1 MIVAIHQP
9 HYFPWL
15 GYLDKMAK
23 ADKFV
28 VLDEVQLTDRSPMV
42 RNKFLQSNGESKFLS
57 LSIEKKGYRDKK
69 TKEIV
74 LFNTDEL
81 LKNHEKFI
89 IYNYKK
95 SLFFEKIWEE
105 IKSVFLDKY
114 VYLIEL
120 EMKTVSLLRN
130 LFNIKTDIA
139 YQSNLD
145 YDRDSK
151 NSDLMLSLTKAVG
164 GNIYL
169 SGNGA
174 RSYMK
179 EDEFNKQGVRVV
191 YQEFS
196 YPKYSQFNSKEFVPN
211 LSALD
216 MLFNLGVEKSR
227 EIFWNNVDKQKI
239 KEK

>member
-191 YQEFS
+191 YQIYVVNF
-196 YPKYSQFNSKEFVPN
+196 
-211 LSALD
+211 
-216 MLFNLGVEKSR
+216 
-227 EIFWNNVDKQKI
+227 
-239 KEK
+239 